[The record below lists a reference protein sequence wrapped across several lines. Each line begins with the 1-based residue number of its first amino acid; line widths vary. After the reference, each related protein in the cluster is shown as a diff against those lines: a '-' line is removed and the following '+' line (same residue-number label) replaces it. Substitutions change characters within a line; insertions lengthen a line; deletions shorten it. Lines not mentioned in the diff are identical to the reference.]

1 MADIPGRVEFAEVGG
16 GAERRRAARVMKS
29 IDLMFSL
36 VSLPGEKELIES
48 LDRLLVAQSH
58 DLSETGICMWTT
70 RVFTPASI
78 IEVEFPGPNGA
89 VPFRVRA
96 RVVWCQPHTEGGYL
110 KSRMGLDFL
119 DITPELNSK
128 LAAIIRE

>member
-16 GAERRRAARVMKS
+16 GADRRRAPRIMKA
-29 IDLMFSL
+29 IDLKFEL

-48 LDRLLVAQSH
+48 LDRLLSAQTH

-78 IEVEFPGPNGA
+78 LEVEFPGPNGTP
-89 VPFRVRA
+89 PFRVRA

-110 KSRMGLDFL
+110 KSRMGLDFM
-119 DITPELNSK
+119 DITPELNNK
-128 LAAIIRE
+128 LLAVIKG

>member
-1 MADIPGRVEFAEVGG
+1 MGG
-16 GAERRRAARVMKS
+16 GAERRRAPRIMKA
-29 IDLMFSL
+29 IDLNFEL

-48 LDRLLVAQSH
+48 LDRLLAAQTH

-78 IEVEFPGPNGA
+78 LEVEFPGPKGA
-89 VPFRVRA
+89 ASFRVRA
-96 RVVWCQPHTEGGYL
+96 RVVWCQPHSDGGVL

-119 DITPELNSK
+119 DLTPELNAK
-128 LAAIIRE
+128 LTAIIRE

>member
-16 GAERRRAARVMKS
+16 GADRRRAQRIMKS
-29 IDLMFSL
+29 IDLKFEL

-48 LDRLLVAQSH
+48 LDRLLVAQTH

-70 RVFTPASI
+70 RVFTPASV
-78 IEVEFPGPNGA
+78 IEVEFPGPKGSA
-89 VPFRVRA
+89 PFRVRA

-110 KSRMGLDFL
+110 KSRMGLDFM
-119 DITPELNSK
+119 DITPELNNK
-128 LAAIIRE
+128 LLAVIKE

>member
-1 MADIPGRVEFAEVGG
+1 MTDIPGRVEFSEVGG
-16 GAERRRAARVMKS
+16 GAERRRASRIMKS
-29 IDLMFSL
+29 IDLQFEL

-78 IEVEFPGPNGA
+78 LAVEFPGPNGGP
-89 VPFRVRA
+89 PFRVKA
-96 RVVWCQPHTEGGYL
+96 RVVWCQPHSDGGVL

-119 DITPELNSK
+119 EITPEMNNK
-128 LAAIIRE
+128 LLAVIKE